1 MLSWPGR
8 CSDETDFTSR
18 GAHAEAPV
26 PRVNGGLNSTV
37 MPESTFGR
45 DTRDSLYASAG
56 SAFSLEGTGA

>member
-1 MLSWPGR
+1 MLSQPR

-18 GAHAEAPV
+18 AHAEVLV
-26 PRVNGGLNSTV
+26 PRVNRGLNLTV